1 MAAGNARA
9 RRGRP
14 VQIDT
19 GALHATVEALRVA
32 QDLAAGEAALASL
45 SALIAMPKAIWS
57 PDVAWPLFE
66 PSADAFM
73 RRQGWPEEI
82 ITGLWQEGVALRM
95 PLNIRCRFEHTPFA
109 ISLSDDH
116 RRRRAPYSGEQKRVA
131 AMMLS
136 LGFHAVLVVPVH
148 LPRGRVAMLG
158 WAGPQTLVEVEAL
171 LAAAA
176 PALLAAGHYFSV
188 LAAREAGDGGLRE
201 EERTPL
207 TPREW
212 DCLRLLA
219 QGFREAEIA
228 RQSGIAPTTVRYH
241 LDNAAAKFGAK
252 TRAQAAAI
260 AAGLGLVGDI

>member
-9 RRGRP
+9 RRVRS
-14 VQIDT
+14 VQIDN
-19 GALHATVEALRVA
+19 GALHAAVAALRMA
-32 QDLAAGEAALASL
+32 TGLAAGEAALASL

-57 PDVAWPLFE
+57 PDVAWPLFD
-66 PSADAFM
+66 PRADAFM

-82 ITGLWQEGVALRM
+82 IAGLWRDHVALRM

-109 ISLSDDH
+109 ISLTDDH

-131 AMMLS
+131 AMMLA
-136 LGFHAVLVVPVH
+136 LGLQAVLVVPLH

-171 LAAAA
+171 LAAAG
-176 PALLAAGHYFSV
+176 PALLAAGHYFSA
-188 LAAREAGDGGLRE
+188 LAAGEAGADGPRE

-228 RQSGIAPTTVRYH
+228 QQNGIAPTTVRYH
-241 LDNAAAKFGAK
+241 LDNVAAKFGAK
-252 TRAQAAAI
+252 TRAHAVAL
-260 AAGLGLVGDI
+260 AAGLGLVGEV